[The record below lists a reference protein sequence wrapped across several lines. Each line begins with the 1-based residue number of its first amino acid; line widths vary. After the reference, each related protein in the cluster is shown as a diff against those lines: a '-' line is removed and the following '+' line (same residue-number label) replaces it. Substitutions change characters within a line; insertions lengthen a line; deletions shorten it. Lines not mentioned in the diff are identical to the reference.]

1 MATLRNKRKLAA
13 VSRETPESTRSGS
26 TQNILDPEVTQ
37 DYISQVSEEIEGRVT
52 KKLSKEFSRTE
63 SRILGALSKLD
74 EFLLNPQVRTCSVA
88 VPGTSRSS
96 NLENQGTNEDRP
108 SDDPGPEVEFSS
120 PHFGAETEPHM
131 VTGGTG
137 ETRQDP
143 HMVTGITREIRQHPH
158 MTMETQEEIPYCSTS
173 TTSGKQKKVRSTSQP
188 QFRSENT
195 PATLEADQILLALQ
209 QLATNS
215 NSTNFNNNI
224 SRISKLPKSLTTTMP
239 TFDGKSEKFEL
250 FEDLFQTS
258 LKIQYQLT
266 EEDKINYFH
275 SLMRGDALQ
284 TFKNITTLSRENL
297 AEILTVFRR
306 KYVKPQSMATAK
318 HKFERLVFNPANQK
332 VIDFLDELQKLA
344 KDAFGVAAQ
353 AIMEQFIYAK
363 MPPHLKKSINQAHL
377 ENGTYEQIVT
387 HLERELELNGLEAP
401 DEMQLNTVTQQDTQH
416 NSEKPKPTCHH
427 CKKPGHYRNQCR
439 QLKREKGQGQNNT
452 DSAANNKNNNGS
464 AQTNSNPNHKAPV
477 ANKVNNTNNQRDR
490 KLKPVFPPCETCGRT
505 NHSTE
510 RCYLGANAANRPR
523 PRNRR
528 PEGQTQ
534 AQQRITQNN
543 SDGNVQA
550 VTQPLN

>member
-13 VSRETPESTRSGS
+13 VSRETPESTRSGRA
-26 TQNILDPEVTQ
+26 QNILDPELTQ

-88 VPGTSRSS
+88 VPGISRSN
-96 NLENQGTNEDRP
+96 NLENQRTNEDRP

-120 PHFGAETEPHM
+120 PLSGAETGPHM
-131 VTGGTG
+131 VTG
-137 ETRQDP
+137 
-143 HMVTGITREIRQHPH
+143 VTREIRQHPH
-158 MTMETQEEIPYCSTS
+158 MTMENQEEIPYCSTS
-173 TTSGKQKKVRSTSQP
+173 TSSGKQKKARSTSQP
-188 QFRSENT
+188 QFRSDNT

-215 NSTNFNNNI
+215 NSANFNNNI
-224 SRISKLPKSLTTTMP
+224 SRFSKLPKSLTTTMP

-258 LKIQYQLT
+258 LKIHNQLT

-284 TFKNITTLSRENL
+284 TFKNITSPNRENL
-297 AEILTVFRR
+297 GEILTLFRR
-306 KYVKPQSMATAK
+306 KYVKLQSMATAK
-318 HKFERLVFNPANQK
+318 HKFQRLVFNPANQK
-332 VIDFLDELQKLA
+332 LIDFLDELQKLA

-353 AIMEQFIYAK
+353 AIIEQFLYAK
-363 MPPHLKKSINQAHL
+363 RPPHLKKSINQVHL
-377 ENGTYEQIVT
+377 EKGTYEQIVS

-401 DEMQLNTVTQQDTQH
+401 DEMQLNTVMQQDTQQ
-416 NSEKPKPTCHH
+416 NPEKPKPTCHH
-427 CKKPGHYRNQCR
+427 CKSLATIEINAVNSNERKTTP
-439 QLKREKGQGQNNT
+439 KTT
-452 DSAANNKNNNGS
+452 DSAANNKNSNGS
-464 AQTNSNPNHKAPV
+464 ARTNSNPNHKASV
-477 ANKVNNTNNQRDR
+477 AKKANNTNNQRDR
-490 KLKPVFPPCETCGRT
+490 KPRPVFPPCGTCGKT

-510 RCYLGANAANRPR
+510 RCYLGANAANRPP

-528 PEGQTQ
+528 PEGQNQ
-534 AQQRITQNN
+534 ANREILKITRMGM
-543 SDGNVQA
+543 SK
-550 VTQPLN
+550 L